1 MNNTNT
7 NSALVNLDSLIYAV
21 QISEGNDFLNSVQRV
36 VKLATAAITKSVLK
50 QALLANDFAPF
61 GWDPYRVASQRE
73 TIDLELAAAIV
84 KACKGLI
91 WLNSQVK
98 KITNGRCFINV
109 YLNVDNDEAIL
120 NVCNDL
126 MIAIAQE
133 GAQNEIH
140 N

>member
-1 MNNTNT
+1 M
-7 NSALVNLDSLIYAV
+7 
-21 QISEGNDFLNSVQRV
+21 
-36 VKLATAAITKSVLK
+36 K

-84 KACKGLI
+84 KACKALI

-98 KITNGRCFINV
+98 KITNGRFINV
-109 YLNVDNDEAIL
+109 YLNADDDEAIL

-126 MIAIAQE
+126 LIAIAQE